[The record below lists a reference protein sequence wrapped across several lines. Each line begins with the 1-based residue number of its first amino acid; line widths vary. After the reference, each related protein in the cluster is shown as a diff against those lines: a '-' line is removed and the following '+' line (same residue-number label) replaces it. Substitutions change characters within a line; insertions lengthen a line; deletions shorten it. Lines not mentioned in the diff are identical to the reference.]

1 MTINQRLKD
10 FIDLNNIAPP
20 EFYRKLGVGR
30 MEYSGWVTAGRAISV
45 TKLQSILQLYPELS
59 ARWLLLGE
67 GVMQE
72 NAPAYRTKVLP
83 VCDECTSK
91 QIQIDLLNENIKIH
105 NNKRYPIFLAWTK
118 RGQNEEIS

>member
-72 NAPAYRTKVLP
+72 NAPAYRTKVLS

-91 QIQIDLLNENIKIH
+91 QIQIDLLNENIKIL
-105 NNKRYPIFLAWTK
+105 NGYVLDLKENLNDLRQVQ
-118 RGQNEEIS
+118 RQ